1 MEPETLGETVQ
12 QEAVKAKNFFA
23 RLGGVFFSPR
33 EAFTE
38 IGHAPRMII
47 PIIALFL
54 ISVFGGWY
62 AMQKIDMQATMRTQL
77 EQAVKQGRITEEQMN
92 QQIAIVGAAAGPVTA
107 VVSGVIVL
115 ILCLVIAG
123 YGKLFSMMAGA
134 ENSYKNLFEVSSYAM
149 LVVAIVSSVLMV
161 LILQIKGQARIEATD
176 LNSVVASNLG
186 SWIESAL
193 GVDAL
198 PKFIMGL
205 AKAVD
210 IFNIWR
216 IALLSI
222 GFSAVS
228 KKLKT
233 ASAAVWLTGA
243 YLVFSVINAAIRA
256 VFGA

>member
-12 QEAVKAKNFFA
+12 QETVKAKNFFA

-92 QQIAIVGAAAGPVTA
+92 RQIAIVGAAAGPVTA

-115 ILCLVIAG
+115 ILCLVMAG